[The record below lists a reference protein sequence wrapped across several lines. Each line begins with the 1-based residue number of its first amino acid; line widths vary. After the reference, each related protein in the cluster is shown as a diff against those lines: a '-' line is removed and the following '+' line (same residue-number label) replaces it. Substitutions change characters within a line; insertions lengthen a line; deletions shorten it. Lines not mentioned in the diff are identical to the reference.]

1 MCLQRFAVR
10 FGHFFYIF
18 SIFGYLDNLTSH
30 IELSLYFYIPPHIPR
45 HGVGVLYEYPHAPT
59 AAYLW
64 PPPCPLMPT
73 HPTLCLHLPLR

>member
-30 IELSLYFYIPPHIPR
+30 IELSLYFFIQYVELKTRIIRVYIILTQLTR
-45 HGVGVLYEYPHAPT
+45 QCG
-59 AAYLW
+59 
-64 PPPCPLMPT
+64 
-73 HPTLCLHLPLR
+73 